1 MKYKNIFAWLY
12 LLLACAM
19 LAVGRLYDERLEFYG
34 LNLSLILSIS
44 FLFLSIPL
52 LFSIKKI
59 KIYSTKRL
67 LYSFLLI
74 VIILTP
80 ILFLYFDYEYL
91 GLLKYIN
98 FVLIVVP
105 LVVIVVE
112 TFRYKD
118 VRIFFKILLGFIFV
132 LSLIGLFAGDVTI
145 TGRISALGGGPIVF
159 ARWMNVGFIILFFMH
174 KGKIN
179 KKNLLLM
186 LFFLFLSL
194 AAGSRGPILSLL
206 ITFLVYFIFNFKRL
220 FVPVFVYSFFIFS
233 FAFFS
238 DLSPSKLN
246 FGKIERLVT
255 KDNRSQNARAVF
267 ALRSF
272 DLMQHYPFGVGLG
285 NWQIYINKIRPT
297 HLLKHEYPHN
307 LVLEIFTELGF
318 FSGILFLSLL
328 IYILFYNYKK
338 MYLYMNNEYSFYP
351 LLFYLQ
357 FYLVINSF
365 FSGSLNDSRL
375 LFIIMAMSLIEL
387 PLSLNRNNN
396 D

>member
-1 MKYKNIFAWLY
+1 MKYKNIFVWLY
-12 LLLACAM
+12 LLLSCAM
-19 LAVGRLYDERLEFYG
+19 LAIGRLYDERLEFFG
-34 LNLSLILSIS
+34 INLSLILSIS
-44 FLFLSIPL
+44 FLFFSTPL

-59 KIYSTKRL
+59 KIYSTKRF
-67 LYSFLLI
+67 LYSFLLL

-80 ILFLYFDYEYL
+80 ILFLYFDCEHL

-98 FVLIVVP
+98 FIFIVVP
-105 LVVIVVE
+105 LVIIVVE
-112 TFRYKD
+112 KFKYYD

-159 ARWMNVGFIILFFMH
+159 ARWMNVGFIILFFMN

-206 ITFLVYFIFNFKRL
+206 VTFLVYFVLNFQRL
-220 FVPVFVYSFFIFS
+220 FARFFLYSLIIFS

-238 DLSPSKLN
+238 DISSSNLD

-272 DLMQHYPFGVGLG
+272 DLITHYPLGVGLG
-285 NWQIYINKIRPT
+285 NWQIYINKIKPT

-307 LVLEIFTELGF
+307 LVLEIFTELGV
-318 FSGILFLSLL
+318 FSGLLFLFLL
-328 IYILFYNYKK
+328 VYILFYNYKK

-375 LFIIMAMSLIEL
+375 LFVIMAMSLIEL
-387 PLSLNRNNN
+387 PLTLNRNNN

>member
-1 MKYKNIFAWLY
+1 MKYKNIFVWLY
-12 LLLACAM
+12 LLLSCAM
-19 LAVGRLYDERLEFYG
+19 LAIGRLYDERLEFFG
-34 LNLSLILSIS
+34 INLSLILSIS
-44 FLFLSIPL
+44 FLFFSTPL

-59 KIYSTKRL
+59 KIYSTKRF
-67 LYSFLLI
+67 LYSFLLL

-80 ILFLYFDYEYL
+80 ILFLYFDCEHL

-98 FVLIVVP
+98 FIFIVVP
-105 LVVIVVE
+105 LVIIVVE
-112 TFRYKD
+112 KFKYYD

-159 ARWMNVGFIILFFMH
+159 ARWMNVGFIILFFMN

-206 ITFLVYFIFNFKRL
+206 ITFFAYFVFNFQKI
-220 FVPVFVYSFFIFS
+220 FVRVFFYSSLILS
-233 FAFFS
+233 IAF
-238 DLSPSKLN
+238 LSGINSSQLD

-255 KDNRSQNARAVF
+255 KDSKSQNARAVF

-272 DLMQHYPFGVGLG
+272 DLITYYPFGVGLG
-285 NWQIYINKIRPT
+285 NWQVYINKVKPT

-307 LVLEIFTELGF
+307 LVLEIFTELGI
-318 FSGILFLSLL
+318 FSGLLFLFLL
-328 IYILFYNYKK
+328 VYILFYNYKK

-357 FYLVINSF
+357 LYLVFNSF

-375 LFIIMAMSLIEL
+375 LFVIMALSLIEL
-387 PLSLNRNNN
+387 PLTLKKINN